1 MSLKNILCREKVLR
15 VFVDE
20 TQCFLY
26 ALAIL
31 ILGLELIC
39 YFQKDSF
46 TIQRDFFV
54 ACVCGFYLFSCALE
68 YVFRIFLK
76 NRAVS
81 LLSLLPGVL
90 LFILL
95 NVIFGPSVITYG
107 LLASV
112 ILRLFLCYV
121 PGRKKLFTFACFGF
135 DVMALLLRF
144 VGHMLVENHSTDK
157 ALFISLVVLS
167 LYSLQKLIFDQKKEG
182 FPFHFFILIAVILA
196 FLPVGEKPIDW
207 SFVEDFARR
216 VSAASENAL
225 YSLDGILPGGSY
237 STGYSSF
244 SVKGGKLKKSSK
256 PQLLLSITDYPY
268 HTYVDGDSGV
278 KKMVKKT
285 IYLPGSKGEDKSWLC
300 NYLSLLFANGVDSE
314 RAALFSKV
322 SKMDVEYV
330 YLNTKDE
337 ILPEGCLYYTC
348 GGKSSS
354 GDEISYEGKS
364 EDSTE
369 EDALHKKGFSLSAV
383 YLDIDYGSPYL
394 TELFEHTESVS
405 MLSYGEASSYMEA
418 LYGLSLSDVLSKDEY
433 DEALKQEIA
442 ESDLDTTGTNEKEME
457 LATEITVDAKSDYEK
472 CLAVESYLR
481 QFSYSTNALGGY
493 QSDSSLASASGMA
506 DIADRFLFETKEG
519 YCVHYTAAM
528 VTLLRL
534 NHIPARPVMGY
545 HYDFPYKVQKDYT
558 VTSDCAHAWPEAYI
572 ENVGWVTFEPTGAY
586 PSAAFRS
593 WKKSAVGDA
602 ISLETKEAEVEE
614 VESTKSTDKK
624 TVGLHI
630 LTIVGIVLGS
640 IVLLI
645 ALIVFGTIFFRK
657 LRYHFADDSQRVKM
671 DVEQIKKI
679 LVKHS
684 MVEQKT
690 MKNLSINN
698 SSTGINDR
706 GLLYDY
712 LLYAPIEERDSLKKA
727 FDLYYKSVYATG
739 SAASITAEEALFVR
753 EVYERQLKLR

>member
-15 VFVDE
+15 AFVDE

-54 ACVCGFYLFSCALE
+54 VCVCGFYLFACALE

-107 LLASV
+107 LLVSV

-144 VGHMLVENHSTDK
+144 VGHVLVGNHSTDK

-196 FLPVGEKPIDW
+196 FLPVGKNPIDW

-216 VSAASENAL
+216 VSTASENVL

-268 HTYVDGDSGV
+268 HTYVDGDTGV

-300 NYLSLLFANGVDSE
+300 NYLSLLFANGVDLE

-322 SKMDVEYV
+322 SKIDVEYV

-348 GGKSSS
+348 EEENW
-354 GDEISYEGKS
+354 DEGKP
-364 EDSTE
+364 EDSSE
-369 EDALHKKGFSLSAV
+369 EDALHKKGYSLSAV

-394 TELFEHTESVS
+394 TELFENTESVS
-405 MLSYGEASSYMEA
+405 KLSYGEASSYMEA
-418 LYGLSLSDVLSKDEY
+418 LYGLSLEDVLSKDEY
-433 DEALKQEIA
+433 EGAMKQEFS
-442 ESDLDTTGTNEKEME
+442 EKDLDTTGANEKEME
-457 LATEITVDAKSDYEK
+457 LAAEITADAKSDYEK

-481 QFSYSTNALGGY
+481 QFPYSTNALGGY

-545 HYDFPYKVQKDYT
+545 RYDFPYKVQKNYT

-572 ENVGWVTFEPTGAY
+572 KNVGWVTFEPTGAY
-586 PSAAFRS
+586 PSAVLRS
-593 WKKSAVGDA
+593 WKKSATGDA

-624 TVGLHI
+624 KFGLHI
-630 LTIVGIVLGS
+630 FTIVGIVLGS

-645 ALIVFGTIFFRK
+645 ALIISGTILIRK

-679 LVKHS
+679 LVKN
-684 MVEQKT
+684 
-690 MKNLSINN
+690 KND
-698 SSTGINDR
+698 DR

-712 LLYAPIEERDSLKKA
+712 LLYAPAEERDSLKKA

-739 SAASITAEEALFVR
+739 SAASITAEDSLFVR
-753 EVYERQLKLR
+753 DVKAGIQRK

>member
-68 YVFRIFLK
+68 YVFCIFLK

-95 NVIFGPSVITYG
+95 NVIFGPSVVTYG

-144 VGHMLVENHSTDK
+144 VGHVLVENHSTDK

-207 SFVEDFARR
+207 SFVEDFAQR
-216 VSAASENAL
+216 VSTASENVL

-268 HTYVDGDSGV
+268 HTYVDGDTGV

-348 GGKSSS
+348 EEENS
-354 GDEISYEGKS
+354 DEGKP
-364 EDSTE
+364 EDSSE
-369 EDALHKKGFSLSAV
+369 KDALHKKGYSLSAV

-394 TELFEHTESVS
+394 TELFENTESVS
-405 MLSYGEASSYMEA
+405 KLSYGEASSYMEA
-418 LYGLSLSDVLSKDEY
+418 LYGLSLEDVLSKDEY
-433 DEALKQEIA
+433 EGAMKQEFS
-442 ESDLDTTGTNEKEME
+442 EKDLDTTGANEKEME
-457 LATEITVDAKSDYEK
+457 LAAEITAEAKSDYEK

-545 HYDFPYKVQKDYT
+545 RYDFPYKVQKDYT

-586 PSAAFRS
+586 PSATLRS
-593 WKKSAVGDA
+593 WKKSATKDA
-602 ISLETKEAEVEE
+602 ISLETKDAEVEE

-624 TVGLHI
+624 KFGLHI
-630 LTIVGIVLGS
+630 FTIVGIVLGS

-645 ALIVFGTIFFRK
+645 ALIIFGTILIRK

-679 LVKHS
+679 LVKHR
-684 MVEQKT
+684 T
-690 MKNLSINN
+690 D
-698 SSTGINDR
+698 DR

-712 LLYAPIEERDSLKKA
+712 LLYAPAEERDSLKKA

-739 SAASITAEEALFVR
+739 SAASITAEDSLFVR
-753 EVYERQLKLR
+753 DVKAGIQRK